1 MIALGL
7 VAVLAAALD
16 KPALVS
22 VHAVAAEGRAAV
34 EIVTSAVPTRVALDR
49 TPGEVVLTL
58 DVRLPR
64 DLGALA
70 TVPPLRSLA
79 VKPTATGVA
88 VHIGV
93 DAGVGHEVRRQGTLL
108 TVLFGR
114 EGTAAA
120 PAAPPAA
127 AAPAASSDLRDLYRG
142 LLPAGATATPET
154 PPAPAGDA
162 LDPGLNAPEPEG
174 LQLGRLT
181 LRPSLS
187 GVWADAENALLATPE
202 PLADQYYEVRPQL
215 AAEMPLGTGRFLAD
229 YEARVRRGS
238 RFAIVDEETTHLANA
253 NLELPLGPNLLSR
266 ASGHFSRGLLE
277 TTEVDPGREYFYQLG
292 RFTRYDAAGGLR
304 LETGSRFDVD
314 LAGTYYSVDVDDQ
327 AGFFDYRGWTGT
339 AGLGMELGPRL
350 RAVLGYTYEEI
361 PPDTERVEARMRAHT
376 GTVSLHGEILPLVT
390 GHLNLGYR
398 DQRNPDAG
406 PGGTH
411 YQGLSATAQL
421 VKEFTRST
429 NLVLTASRSTPPS
442 AFESNGF
449 FVATMVRGELNFGL
463 PASFI
468 ALLGAGH
475 HHNEYRV
482 VSPEIGAPREDR
494 MTSWMAGLGRPITDW
509 VLVRADY
516 RYEQRASNLDQF
528 DTDGHALT
536 VQLGVRLYRPRGRR

>member
-1 MIALGL
+1 
-7 VAVLAAALD
+7 V
-16 KPALVS
+16 
-22 VHAVAAEGRAAV
+22 
-34 EIVTSAVPTRVALDR
+34 
-49 TPGEVVLTL
+49 
-58 DVRLPR
+58 
-64 DLGALA
+64 
-70 TVPPLRSLA
+70 
-79 VKPTATGVA
+79 
-88 VHIGV
+88 
-93 DAGVGHEVRRQGTLL
+93 
-108 TVLFGR
+108 
-114 EGTAAA
+114 
-120 PAAPPAA
+120 
-127 AAPAASSDLRDLYRG
+127 
-142 LLPAGATATPET
+142 
-154 PPAPAGDA
+154 
-162 LDPGLNAPEPEG
+162 LDPGLDAPHAEG

-187 GVWADAENALLATPE
+187 AVWADAENALLSTPE

-215 AAEMPLGTGRFLAD
+215 VAEMPLGTGRFLGD

-253 NLELPLGPNLLSR
+253 NLELPFGPNVLSR
-266 ASGHFSRGLLE
+266 ASGHFARGLLE

-304 LETGSRFDVD
+304 LQTGSRFDLD
-314 LAGTYYSVDVDDQ
+314 LAGSYYSVDVDEQ
-327 AGFFDYRGWTGT
+327 AGFFDYRGWTGG

-376 GTVSLHGEILPLVT
+376 GTFSLHGEILPLVT
-390 GHLNLGYR
+390 GHLNVGYR

-411 YQGLSATAQL
+411 YQGLSATAQV
-421 VKEFTRST
+421 VKEFTRTT

-449 FVATMVRGELNFGL
+449 FVATLLRGELNFGL

-468 ALLGAGH
+468 ALLGAGY

-482 VSPEIGAPREDR
+482 ASPEIGVPREDR
-494 MTSWMAGLGRPITDW
+494 LTSWTAGLGRPITDW

-536 VQLGVRLYRPRGRR
+536 VQLGLRLYRSRGRR

>member
-1 MIALGL
+1 MIAL
-7 VAVLAAALD
+7 VLAAVMAAAAD

-22 VHAVAAEGRAAV
+22 VHAVAADGRAAV
-34 EIVTSAVPTRVALDR
+34 EVVTSAVATRVALDR
-49 TPGEVVLTL
+49 TPDEVVLTL
-58 DVRLPR
+58 DARLPK

-108 TVLFGR
+108 TVLFGPA
-114 EGTAAA
+114 GAVAIPAAA
-120 PAAPPAA
+120 PPPGSA
-127 AAPAASSDLRDLYRG
+127 DVRDLYRG
-142 LLPAGATATPET
+142 LLPASTAEPPPTPS
-154 PPAPAGDA
+154 APAGDA
-162 LDPGLNAPEPEG
+162 LDPGLNAPEAEG
-174 LQLGRLT
+174 LHLGLLT
-181 LRPSLS
+181 LRPSIS
-187 GVWADAENALLATPE
+187 GVWADAENALLSSPE
-202 PLADQYYEVRPQL
+202 PLADQYYELRPQL
-215 AAEMPLGTGRFLAD
+215 AAEMPLGTGRFLGD
-229 YEARVRRGS
+229 YEARIRRGS

-253 NLELPLGPNLLSR
+253 NLELPLGPNVLSR
-266 ASGHFSRGLLE
+266 LGGHFSRGLLE

-292 RFTRYDAAGGLR
+292 RFTRYDGSGGLR

-314 LAGTYYSVDVDDQ
+314 LAGTYYSVEVDDQ
-327 AGFFDYRGWTGT
+327 SGFFDYRGWTGT
-339 AGLGMELGPRL
+339 AGLGMELGPRV

-411 YQGLSATAQL
+411 YQGLSASAQL

-429 NLVLTASRSTPPS
+429 NLVLTASRATPPS

-449 FVATMVRGELNFGL
+449 FVATLLRGELNFGL
-463 PASFI
+463 PASFV
-468 ALLGAGH
+468 ALLGAGY

-494 MTSWMAGLGRPITDW
+494 LTSWMAGLGRPITDW

-528 DTDGHALT
+528 DTDGHAFT
-536 VQLGVRLYRPRGRR
+536 VQFGVRLYRPRGRR